1 VQLRSLVVD
10 GTKLAFREWEG
21 PDDAPVVLLHSL
33 GEDSTT
39 WTRVAAELSQSH
51 VVYAFDLRGHGAS
64 EHTPQYS
71 LELMRDDIQ
80 GAIDYLGLS
89 NAALIG
95 HSLGGMVAYLVA
107 VQDCHRLTHL
117 VLEEAPPP
125 LPVVPAREIP
135 EPPADA
141 LSFDWNAV
149 AAIYAQRNE
158 PDPCWWGLLR
168 SIKIPTLIIGGGSS
182 SHVDQRQIAR
192 MADQLEACQVVT
204 IDVGHNVHGARPD
217 EFVALLTEFLRV

>member
-1 VQLRSLVVD
+1 MQLRNLVVD

-51 VVYAFDLRGHGAS
+51 GVYAFDFRGHGAS

-80 GAIDYLGLS
+80 GAIDNLGLS
-89 NAALIG
+89 NVALIG

-149 AAIYAQRNE
+149 VAIYAQRNE
-158 PDPCWWGLLR
+158 PDPRWWGLLS

-192 MADQLEACQVVT
+192 LADQLEACRVVT
-204 IDVGHNVHGARPD
+204 IDVGHNVHTARPD
-217 EFVALLTEFLRV
+217 EFVASLTEFLRA